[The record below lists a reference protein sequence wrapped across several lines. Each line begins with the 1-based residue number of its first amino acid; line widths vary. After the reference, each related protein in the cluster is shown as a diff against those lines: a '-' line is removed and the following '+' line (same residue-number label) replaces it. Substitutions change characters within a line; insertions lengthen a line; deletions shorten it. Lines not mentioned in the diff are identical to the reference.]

1 MQFHFILHLC
11 LCHQEAFRW
20 GRKRHEQHFHS
31 CAGNKV
37 QHHLTFAGSAFGCV
51 FTTSSTRAT
60 TSPLSRCVAW
70 ASSENILLHQR
81 VAGATLAL
89 RGRSNCTCTCKRRR
103 TQECKAR
110 TACLMISLD
119 WSLCFVCVRV
129 RVCVCV
135 SLSLSLSY
143 TTSIPQMLYRN
154 TDTIVFVLFCSLS
167 LSLFS
172 RSFATLSSPSL
183 PSRRAQKASSRQS
196 EQTGKRHTNKACFRD
211 SCYCCR
217 PVSIYFHLLLCRLSC
232 DRWSSILHALSA
244 EKHFHLHKVS

>member
-135 SLSLSLSY
+135 CLSLSLSRTQPQSLKCSTETQILLYLFCFALSLSLSL
-143 TTSIPQMLYRN
+143 
-154 TDTIVFVLFCSLS
+154 LS
-167 LSLFS
+167 LIRNSLFS
-172 RSFATLSSPSL
+172 FLTL
-183 PSRRAQKASSRQS
+183 
-196 EQTGKRHTNKACFRD
+196 T
-211 SCYCCR
+211 SCTE
-217 PVSIYFHLLLCRLSC
+217 S
-232 DRWSSILHALSA
+232 
-244 EKHFHLHKVS
+244 KQ

>member
-129 RVCVCV
+129 RVCVCL
-135 SLSLSLSY
+135 SLSLSLVHNLNPSNALQKHRY
-143 TTSIPQMLYRN
+143 YCIC
-154 TDTIVFVLFCSLS
+154 FVLLSLS
-167 LSLFS
+167 LSLLSLIRNSLFS
-172 RSFATLSSPSL
+172 FLTL
-183 PSRRAQKASSRQS
+183 
-196 EQTGKRHTNKACFRD
+196 T
-211 SCYCCR
+211 SCTE
-217 PVSIYFHLLLCRLSC
+217 S
-232 DRWSSILHALSA
+232 
-244 EKHFHLHKVS
+244 KQ

>member
-119 WSLCFVCVRV
+119 WSLCFVCVC
-129 RVCVCV
+129 VCVCV
-135 SLSLSLSY
+135 SLSLSLSLVHNLDPSNALQKHRY
-143 TTSIPQMLYRN
+143 NCIC
-154 TDTIVFVLFCSLS
+154 FVWLSLS

-172 RSFATLSSPSL
+172 RSFTTLSSPSL
-183 PSRRAQKASSRQS
+183 PL
-196 EQTGKRHTNKACFRD
+196 T
-211 SCYCCR
+211 SCTE
-217 PVSIYFHLLLCRLSC
+217 S
-232 DRWSSILHALSA
+232 
-244 EKHFHLHKVS
+244 KQ